1 MLNTLSQRQAMM
13 LVFLITL
20 ATILGA
26 WIFEYAGYAPC
37 ELCLKQRF
45 AYYAAVPLSLLFLLI
60 SQNNPK
66 LLRGGLVLLGLIM
79 LASCIFGIYH
89 SGVEWKFWQG
99 PTTCTG
105 GGDFKGG
112 LPDLTKK
119 AVMCDQPAIRILG
132 LSLAGWN
139 AVVSA
144 LVSALAFSKAYGS
157 NSASQ

>member
-1 MLNTLSQRQAMM
+1 MLKSISPLQAAW
-13 LVFLITL
+13 LVFAITL

-26 WIFEYAGYAPC
+26 WAFEYAGYLPC

-45 AYYAAVPLSLLFLLI
+45 AYYTAVPLSLLIALLGANSPI
-60 SQNNPK
+60 I
-66 LLRGGLVLLGLIM
+66 LRYGLWALGLIM
-79 LASCIFGIYH
+79 LASCVFGIYH

-105 GGDFKGG
+105 GGSFAGG

-139 AVVSA
+139 AVISA
-144 LVSALAFSKAYGS
+144 ATSWLAFSRARR
-157 NSASQ
+157 A